1 MLTCN
6 AFSSN
11 TVGSTQ
17 QTAACKAPHLA
28 NLSDHEL
35 LPEQFM
41 LLVLDSL
48 RRLGLN
54 DIEGVASCDFADA
67 LRNASCAML
76 TNTPAF
82 SLEPVQLQA
91 QILFLL
97 NESLCGAVPCT
108 TPSVVSATINADGT
122 FTVVFSETVTGSG
135 EGLII
140 HLAPDFD
147 GFPTYVSGSG
157 TNTFSF
163 TPDFEPIE
171 GEDYTLQYDSSAE
184 GFASGDCPLETFTGF
199 AITNNTPP

>member
-6 AFSSN
+6 AFADN

-54 DIEGVASCDFADA
+54 DIEGVAACDFADA

-97 NESLCGAVPCT
+97 NESLCEGCIAPTLLSAEINGSTVTLVFDVAVT
-108 TPSVVSATINADGT
+108 GTAAGFELNADSGT
-122 FTVVFSETVTGSG
+122 LT
-135 EGLII
+135 
-140 HLAPDFD
+140 
-147 GFPTYVSGSG
+147 PTYTSGSG
-157 TNTFSF
+157 TTTLIFTTNAPALFGDAVGLNYDNGVGNISSGPDCFLGFLDGFSV
-163 TPDFEPIE
+163 
-171 GEDYTLQYDSSAE
+171 
-184 GFASGDCPLETFTGF
+184 
-199 AITNNTPP
+199 TNNTPP